1 MICEN
6 DYCIYWEDNRCIL
19 DEIYVNKIGLCESC
33 IYVSI
38 PGEKF
43 KKMREEQLARME
55 AIDAE
60 L

>member
-6 DYCIYWEDNRCIL
+6 DYCIYWKDNRCIL
-19 DEIYVNKIGLCESC
+19 NEIYVNKIGLCESC
-33 IYVSI
+33 IHISI
-38 PGEKF
+38 PDDDL
-43 KKMREEQLARME
+43 KKVREEQLARME

>member
-6 DYCIYWEDNRCIL
+6 DYCIYWHKNRCIL
-19 DEIYVNKIGLCESC
+19 DEIYLNSMGVCESC
-33 IYVSI
+33 INITI
-38 PGEKF
+38 PEKELERL
-43 KKMREEQLARME
+43 REEQLAKIE